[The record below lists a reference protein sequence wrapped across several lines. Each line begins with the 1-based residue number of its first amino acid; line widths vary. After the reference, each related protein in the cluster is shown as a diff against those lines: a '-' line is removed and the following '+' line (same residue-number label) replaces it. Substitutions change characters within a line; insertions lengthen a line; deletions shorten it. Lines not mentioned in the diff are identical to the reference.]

1 MTSSFKRRDFLKT
14 ATVATVSA
22 NLVNAQESPRKE
34 GAASGQPLEIVVYLY
49 PGMTAL
55 DAIGTYEVL
64 RGIPNSTIRFA
75 AKERGLVRMDSQVL
89 SLNADFA
96 IRDINAAGILVLP
109 GGLTTP
115 AQLQDKELL
124 AWVRQIHEK
133 SKWTTSVCTGSLIL
147 AAAGLL
153 KGLEATTHW
162 LAMDALKMFGAKP
175 THQRVVQQ
183 GKIITAAGVS
193 SGIDMALT
201 PGSTAQPSD
210 SQGVNAPNLQVFVFA
225 LFFIFGGITSLND
238 VIIPKLK
245 ELFTLNYFQ
254 ALLVQSAFF
263 AAYVLFSLPAAAV
276 VRRIGY
282 LRTAAFGLVT
292 MTAGCLL
299 FVPASSS
306 GLFEVFLL
314 ALFVLKPWR
323 AQWFGHSVSG
333 APIAAP
339 AESNRGVHREVAANA
354 RVFER

>member
-1 MTSSFKRRDFLKT
+1 MRPSFNRRDFLKT
-14 ATVATVSA
+14 ATVATVSTHF
-22 NLVNAQESPRKE
+22 VNVQESPKKE
-34 GAASGQPLEIVVYLY
+34 SAVSSPPLEIVVYLY

-64 RGIPNSTIRFA
+64 RGIPNATIRFA

-89 SLNADFA
+89 SLNAEFS

-183 GKIITAAGVS
+183 GKIMTAAGVS
-193 SGIDMALT
+193 AGIDMALKLVALEAGEET
-201 PGSTAQPSD
+201 AKGIQLTIEYDPQPPFNSGSIEKASPATVEKA
-210 SQGVNAPNLQVFVFA
+210 
-225 LFFIFGGITSLND
+225 
-238 VIIPKLK
+238 K
-245 ELFTLNYFQ
+245 
-254 ALLVQSAFF
+254 AF
-263 AAYVLFSLPAAAV
+263 L
-276 VRRIGY
+276 
-282 LRTAAFGLVT
+282 
-292 MTAGCLL
+292 
-299 FVPASSS
+299 
-306 GLFEVFLL
+306 
-314 ALFVLKPWR
+314 
-323 AQWFGHSVSG
+323 
-333 APIAAP
+333 
-339 AESNRGVHREVAANA
+339 AESTRKAAGGK
-354 RVFER
+354 

>member
-193 SGIDMALT
+193 SGIDMALKLVALEAGEET
-201 PGSTAQPSD
+201 AKGIQLTIEYDPQPPFNSGSIEKAT
-210 SQGVNAPNLQVFVFA
+210 
-225 LFFIFGGITSLND
+225 
-238 VIIPKLK
+238 
-245 ELFTLNYFQ
+245 
-254 ALLVQSAFF
+254 
-263 AAYVLFSLPAAAV
+263 PAAVEKAK
-276 VRRIGY
+276 
-282 LRTAAFGLVT
+282 AFL
-292 MTAGCLL
+292 
-299 FVPASSS
+299 
-306 GLFEVFLL
+306 
-314 ALFVLKPWR
+314 
-323 AQWFGHSVSG
+323 
-333 APIAAP
+333 
-339 AESNRGVHREVAANA
+339 AESTRKAAGTK
-354 RVFER
+354 